1 MTAPRTQRPARIWHA
16 GVALLLAA
24 ALFTQFVLSATGIGS
39 TDPDADMGTRIIRLF
54 SFFTI
59 LSNILFCAISVTLT
73 IRPDRR
79 GGIVW
84 RVLRLDSVLCM
95 TVTGLI
101 FITVL
106 RGLESLQGLRMVT
119 DVVFHYAAP
128 VLAIAGWLLFGPR
141 PRITGRVVL
150 LALIPPILWAI
161 YTLIRGVG
169 AEWYPYPFI
178 DVIENGYGRVF
189 GNILAVSV
197 LFVGLGL
204 LVWYLDRRLPR
215 TDIRD
220 QHDC

>member
-1 MTAPRTQRPARIWHA
+1 MARIWHGA
-16 GVALLLAA
+16 IALILAA
-24 ALFTQFVLSATGIGS
+24 ALVTQFVLSATGIGS
-39 TDPDADMGTRIIRLF
+39 ADPDADMGTRIIRLF

-59 LSNILFCAISVTLT
+59 LSNILFCAISATLA

-79 GGIVW
+79 EGTLW

-95 TVTGLI
+95 TVTGLV
-101 FITVL
+101 FMTVL
-106 RGLESLQGLRMVT
+106 RGLEPLQGLRIVT
-119 DVVFHYAAP
+119 DAVFHYAAP

-141 PRITGRVVL
+141 PRVTGRVVL
-150 LALIPPILWAI
+150 LAAIPPILWAI
-161 YTLIRGVG
+161 YTLIRGVV

-189 GNILAVSV
+189 GNILAVSA

-204 LVWYLDRRLPR
+204 LAWYLDRSLPS

-220 QHDC
+220 QHDG